1 MRHSTLALV
10 TALSIP
16 VSASADVTFDDTAIL
31 QGFVHIP
38 DATVMLVVGAGW
50 PTARI
55 DPENR
60 QTGERSP
67 VYSLQGRFTLSEKLG
82 LLLGLDHVQ
91 LDADATTNVYR
102 ADVTM
107 SDGDSPVAIVF
118 TYEFSDPS
126 GSAGDADMFGLGVR
140 CNF

>member
-10 TALSIP
+10 TALSMP
-16 VSASADVTFDDTAIL
+16 VSASADVTFDETAIL
-31 QGFVHIP
+31 QGFVDIP
-38 DATVMLVVGAGW
+38 EATLMLVVGTGW

-55 DPENR
+55 DPDNR
-60 QTGERSP
+60 QNTERSP
-67 VYSLQGRFTLSEKLG
+67 IYSLQGRFTLSEKLG

-91 LDADATTNVYR
+91 LDAEATSNEYR
-102 ADVTM
+102 AHVM
-107 SDGDSPVAIVF
+107 MRNGDSPVAIVF
-118 TYEFSDPS
+118 TYELSDPA